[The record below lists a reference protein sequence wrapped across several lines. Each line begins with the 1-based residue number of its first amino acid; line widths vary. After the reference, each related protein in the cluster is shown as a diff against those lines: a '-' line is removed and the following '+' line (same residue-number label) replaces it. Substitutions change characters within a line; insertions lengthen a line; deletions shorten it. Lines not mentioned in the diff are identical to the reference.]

1 MPLETL
7 AIKYIKVWLQIHVN
21 KSEVFATREKRI
33 LIWAFQ
39 ALKNPLLWDELK
51 LYIHIKN
58 PIF

>member
-21 KSEVFATREKRI
+21 KSEVFATGKKRI

-39 ALKNPLLWDELK
+39 ALKNPLLWDE
-51 LYIHIKN
+51 YN
-58 PIF
+58 

>member
-33 LIWAFQ
+33 LISAFQ
-39 ALKNPLLWDELK
+39 ALKNPLLWDE
-51 LYIHIKN
+51 YN
-58 PIF
+58 